1 MADSQDVWGIEIGQ
15 AGLKA
20 IQLRYAEGAS
30 QVLAMDYDY
39 VPHPKIL
46 SQPDAIPAELIPQ
59 ALETFIA
66 RKDVYGAKVAISVP
80 GPTSLARFI
89 NLPPVESNKV
99 AEIVKY
105 EAKQQIPFDLDEV
118 IWDYQKISGSVDEDS
133 GYMLNAEVGLF
144 AMKRDQVFETLQP
157 FLDADL
163 EIDLVQ
169 IAPLALHNFV
179 CYDQMGVRTD
189 DEPIDDDLYTIVLDM
204 GTDNTTLLI
213 TNGVKIWI
221 RNVPLGGNH
230 FTRALTKDMK
240 LTFSKA
246 EHLKCN
252 ATKSPDPR
260 AVFKALRPVFN
271 DYVSEIQRSIGYFSS
286 VNREAKIVKVLGV
299 GNGFKLA
306 GLQKFLQQS
315 LRDME
320 VERVETLQ
328 AAIGEKVL
336 NASLFQDNVLTF
348 AVPYG
353 LALQALELTRV
364 HTTLLPREIAMA
376 RTIRRKKPWAVV
388 AASLLLSGLVVDVLP
403 RGCVDHSV
411 RDPGVVAAAQQS
423 NKAVDKFNQ
432 TKSDFDGQKGIFV
445 GEIGRQQTLLGGTE
459 RRELIPEVFRA
470 INECLPRDVGNQKDA
485 QGLTK
490 RNRINIT
497 HIVHKRYGDL
507 KTEWFD
513 KVVATAD
520 GMGYMDDEERKTPPA
535 GSGYVFTVIGEHFH
549 KGATQDDQLQ
559 FYVQKTLLNNLR
571 RDYMQ
576 QPGTAQQVEVRR
588 LGISH
593 ATLVQVQREI
603 VNYDPTGRV
612 RLTSTGGGVAAAPAF
627 GAAPKARAVGAA
639 ASKGV
644 SFIKVDK
651 TTFRLEFV
659 WKPTLATGRHDR
671 KAASDG
677 KQPAEGATATG
688 GPTPAAPAAGS
699 SGGPQAP
706 GS

>member
-20 IQLRYAEGAS
+20 IQLRYAGGAD

-39 VPHPKIL
+39 VPFPKIL
-46 SQPDAIPAELIPQ
+46 SQPDAIPAELIPE
-59 ALETFIA
+59 ALETFLE
-66 RKDVYGAKVAISVP
+66 RKDVHGAKVAISVP

-89 NLPPVESNKV
+89 NLPPVETNKV

-144 AMKRDQVFETLQP
+144 AMKREQVFETLQP
-157 FLDADL
+157 FLDKGL

-179 CYDQMGVRTD
+179 CYDQMGVRVD
-189 DEPIDDDLYTIVLDM
+189 DEPIDGEEYTIVLDM

-252 ATKSPDPR
+252 ATRAPDPR
-260 AVFKALRPVFN
+260 AVFKALRPVFD
-271 DYVSEIQRSIGYFSS
+271 DYVSEIQRSIGYFAS

-320 VERVETLQ
+320 VERTETLQ

-336 NASLFQDNVLTF
+336 NASMFQDNILTF

-353 LALQALELTRV
+353 LALQAMELTRV
-364 HTTLLPREIAMA
+364 HTTLLPREIATA
-376 RTIRRKKPWAVV
+376 RTIRKKKPWAVV
-388 AASLLLSGLVVDVLP
+388 AASLLLAGLAIDVLP

-411 RDPGVVAAAQQS
+411 RNPAVMAAAKGS
-423 NKAVDKFNQ
+423 DKVVGDFNQ
-432 TKSDFDGQKGIFV
+432 TKSNFDGQKSAFT
-445 GEIGRQQTLLGGTE
+445 GEISRQQTLLGGSD
-459 RRELIPEVFRA
+459 RRDLVPEVFRA

-485 QGLTK
+485 QGLTQ

-513 KVVATAD
+513 KVIGTSD
-520 GMGYMDDEERKTPPA
+520 GSGYMDDEERKAPPS
-535 GSGYVFTVIGEHFH
+535 GSGYVFTLIGEHFH

-559 FYVQKTLLNNLR
+559 FYVQKTLLSNLR
-571 RDYMQ
+571 QDYMQ
-576 QPGTAQQVEVRR
+576 QPGTSKQVEVRR

-593 ATLVQVQREI
+593 ATLVQLQRDI

-612 RLTSTGGGVAAAPAF
+612 RLTTAG
-627 GAAPKARAVGAA
+627 GAA
-639 ASKGV
+639 ATSPMLGTARSTGKAARKDV
-644 SFIKVDK
+644 KFIKVDK

-659 WKPTLATGRHDR
+659 WKPTMVAGRKD
-671 KAASDG
+671 KQAAADN
-677 KQPAEGATATG
+677 QPG
-688 GPTPAAPAAGS
+688 GGTTPPPGTPPPATPAAAAGAA
-699 SGGPQAP
+699 GGPQTP